1 MLTSFIGVLIN
12 AIYFWHCGL
21 LIIFSFELGLSCVES
36 SDWVLTMHINDT
48 QNSNKYLRGTWFCMP
63 DNTNRPKHMQSRRA
77 GLPCL
82 DVSVRPKLLLICTF
96 ITNERWLF
104 VWHIS
109 NLIHLLNYRVLPV
122 LQWSAPFHYVSVN
135 VDLFTSGKKLQRQPY
150 VDGFDLPST
159 AVSNTCKRPLW
170 NWTDRDRCLT
180 TELFWKF

>member
-1 MLTSFIGVLIN
+1 
-12 AIYFWHCGL
+12 
-21 LIIFSFELGLSCVES
+21 
-36 SDWVLTMHINDT
+36 MHINDT

-170 NWTDRDRCLT
+170 NWTDRPLNYFENFSSVQWVEICLRKKQNSIFKKINLIVYISAIYHPIFFIRYKSI
-180 TELFWKF
+180 EN

>member
-1 MLTSFIGVLIN
+1 
-12 AIYFWHCGL
+12 
-21 LIIFSFELGLSCVES
+21 
-36 SDWVLTMHINDT
+36 MHINDT
-48 QNSNKYLRGTWFCMP
+48 QNTNKYLRGTWFCMP

-96 ITNERWLF
+96 ITNECWLF

-109 NLIHLLNYRVLPV
+109 NLIQLLNYRVLPV

-170 NWTDRDRCLT
+170 NWTDRQVSYHWTILKILVQCNGERYVYERNNIQSLKNQSNSVYISNIT
-180 TELFWKF
+180 SNIFY